1 MYTILITISIII
13 AVVLIIVVLLQ
24 ASKGDGLSGAIAGG
38 AGSFGSAFGAR
49 RTADFLSKATWW
61 LGGSL
66 MALAI
71 VINLFF
77 LPGQSTKGERE
88 SIIQS
93 AGQQTVPTEITLPEQ
108 TIPQQEA
115 TPVEETKLP
124 EPQTN

>member
-1 MYTILITISIII
+1 MYTILITLSIII
-13 AVVLIIVVLLQ
+13 AIILIIVVLLQ
-24 ASKGDGLSGAIAGG
+24 ASKGDGLSGTIGG
-38 AGSFGSAFGAR
+38 GGGSFGSAFGAR

-66 MALAI
+66 MVLAI

-77 LPGQSTKGERE
+77 LPGQTTKGERK

-93 AGQQTVPTEITLPEQ
+93 AGKSVPQNLTLPEQ
-108 TIPQQEA
+108 TTQQPE

-124 EPQTN
+124 EPQKTN